1 MRLNRCLKAHTLPMR
16 LSANVVIL
24 VAEGDINV
32 PIRIT
37 VSLAI
42 VIALT
47 AFADPAQA
55 AEKFT
60 GYLCCNMRTD
70 GSWISDINYAENGKT
85 VIPAGTPV
93 KVVGYGRQRVHI
105 EIGGKKQAI
114 GNDYSRDL
122 ALEVFARRYVVSENP
137 SDKLAQYPK
146 TIQDAITSMRLTN
159 GMSREQVLMA
169 VGYPVSSENPNLDAK
184 VWHYWL
190 SSFAEFRVTFDDRG
204 LVTDINADPDTRE
217 KVVIQ

>member
-1 MRLNRCLKAHTLPMR
+1 M
-16 LSANVVIL
+16 
-24 VAEGDINV
+24 

-37 VSLAI
+37 ASFAI
-42 VIALT
+42 VIALA
-47 AFADPAQA
+47 AFTDPALA
-55 AEKFT
+55 ADKFQ

-93 KVVGYGRQRVHI
+93 TVTGYGRQRVYI
-105 EIGGKKQAI
+105 QISGKKQAI

-122 ALEVFARRYVVSENP
+122 SLDVFSKRYVVSDNP

-146 TIQDAITSMRLTN
+146 PIQDAITSMRLTK
-159 GMSREQVLMA
+159 GMSREQVLMS

-184 VWHYWL
+184 VWHYWV
-190 SSFAEFRVTFDDRG
+190 SSYAEFRVSFDDRG
-204 LVTDINADPDTRE
+204 LVTDIDGDRDALE
-217 KVVIQ
+217 KVVMP